1 MPRSTRL
8 TKTKEDRD
16 NLMEHYKM
24 MFKKKQAELDSIKA
38 LDKEKGSRGEIMVQ
52 TKATTVIIKFKL
64 NYMF

>member
-1 MPRSTRL
+1 
-8 TKTKEDRD
+8 
-16 NLMEHYKM
+16 MEHYKM